1 MIQRTNRIPK
11 ITIVAAMARNRA
23 IGMQGAMPWHLPAEL
38 RHFKEVTMGKPI
50 VMGRKT
56 WESIGRILPG
66 RQNIVVTRNAAI
78 RIPGADIAGS
88 LQQAISMARGDEVMI
103 IGGGELYRQALEACD
118 RMILTEVD
126 CEPEADTW
134 FPAWDPGE
142 WRQLKVREEQADKT
156 NPYAYRVV
164 EWVRKTA
171 PCGTSPAPETIA
183 DPPA

>member
-1 MIQRTNRIPK
+1 
-11 ITIVAAMARNRA
+11 
-23 IGMQGAMPWHLPAEL
+23 
-38 RHFKEVTMGKPI
+38 MGKPI

-103 IGGGELYRQALEACD
+103 IGGGQLYAEAMTKAD
-118 RMILTEVD
+118 RMILTRVE
-126 CEPEADTW
+126 CEPEGDTW
-134 FPAWDPGE
+134 FPEWD
-142 WRQLKVREEQADKT
+142 REEWHQVAIRHEPADAG
-156 NPYAYRVV
+156 NPLAYSVIELTRRPAAD
-164 EWVRKTA
+164 ETCRA
-171 PCGTSPAPETIA
+171 PGTPA